1 MYLKWIRRGVIAT
14 VNTDVTWKMFFYM
27 LWKLVCSCNVIWLGF
42 ICHMPFVC
50 ERLIM
55 SGMLCP
61 SRGKQS
67 TMTKLLSHKPLQRT
81 SVNSATTVLIISYT
95 IYGNAKLFTR
105 SALALFVILL
115 QMSVL
120 HCLVNF
126 LFCVSNLRVVPE
138 AEWGREI
145 KSSRL
150 IYNWQSDM

>member
-1 MYLKWIRRGVIAT
+1 
-14 VNTDVTWKMFFYM
+14 
-27 LWKLVCSCNVIWLGF
+27 
-42 ICHMPFVC
+42 MPFVC

-67 TMTKLLSHKPLQRT
+67 TMTTLAQTFAT
-81 SVNSATTVLIISYT
+81 SVNSASTVLIISYT

-126 LFCVSNLRVVPE
+126 LFCVSTCCPRGRMGKRDQAQQINLQLT
-138 AEWGREI
+138 EWHVD
-145 KSSRL
+145 L
-150 IYNWQSDM
+150 LYNYVEEEVRITF